1 MVNRKE
7 IQKIAR
13 LSKLFINEDELDS
26 LTKDMNDIIAFADQI
41 NKASFG
47 NEEFDNINQLEN
59 VFRKDE
65 VIPSFDRD
73 QILQSANEEEDGFFV
88 IRKRKE
94 PSSSTLSKEQPI

>member
-1 MVNRKE
+1 MVNHEE

-13 LSKLFINEDELDS
+13 LSKLFINEDELDT

-41 NKASFG
+41 NEASFG
-47 NEEFDNINQLEN
+47 NKEFDNINQLEN

-65 VIPSFDRD
+65 VSPSFNRD
-73 QILQSANEEEDGFFV
+73 QILQNANEEEDGFFV

-94 PSSSTLSKEQPI
+94 SSSSILSKEQLI

>member
-41 NKASFG
+41 NEASFG